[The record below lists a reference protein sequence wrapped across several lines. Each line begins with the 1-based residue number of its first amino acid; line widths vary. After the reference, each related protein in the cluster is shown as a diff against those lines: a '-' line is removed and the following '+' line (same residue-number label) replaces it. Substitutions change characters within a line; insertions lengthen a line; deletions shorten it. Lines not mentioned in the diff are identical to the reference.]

1 MVAAKGTGRDA
12 TNSMVLR
19 MSYPVAG
26 SAPQCPGRCHTPYG
40 LPHLLRQLIVQRY
53 PFAAAQPLDR
63 GNVCCGHP
71 VTTNFVLSDRYAN
84 GELEDA

>member
-26 SAPQCPGRCHTPYG
+26 SAPRVQAGATRYG